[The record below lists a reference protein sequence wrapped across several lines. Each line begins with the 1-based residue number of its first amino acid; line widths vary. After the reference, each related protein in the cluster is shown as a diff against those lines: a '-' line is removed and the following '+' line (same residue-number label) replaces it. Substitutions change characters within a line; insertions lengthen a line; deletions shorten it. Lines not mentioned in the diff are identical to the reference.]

1 MFCTG
6 KEQLTCNSEKMGCE
20 GCFYENEQQAIEI
33 LRKEIEKL
41 KRQLEVE
48 KNTNKNLNR
57 ECQRYS
63 DIIMEKNIEEAN
75 KMRKFEI
82 VKNEYR
88 KFKDE
93 EITIPKRGTVGSAA
107 YDFYTPCDIV
117 IPAKGR
123 TGIIATDIK
132 AKMEEDEVLLL
143 FVRSSIGIKKGI
155 VLSNGTGVI
164 DSSYYSNPDN
174 DGNIGV
180 SLLNTTDEEVI
191 IKKGDRIMQG
201 MFVKY
206 LITEDDNAT
215 EERKSG
221 FGSTGK

>member
-1 MFCTG
+1 
-6 KEQLTCNSEKMGCE
+6 
-20 GCFYENEQQAIEI
+20 
-33 LRKEIEKL
+33 
-41 KRQLEVE
+41 
-48 KNTNKNLNR
+48 
-57 ECQRYS
+57 
-63 DIIMEKNIEEAN
+63 
-75 KMRKFEI
+75 MRKFEI
-82 VKNEYR
+82 VKDECR

-93 EITIPKRGTVGSAA
+93 EIIIPKRGTVGSAA

-174 DGNIGV
+174 DGNIGI
-180 SLLNTTDEEVI
+180 SLLNTTNEEVI

-206 LITEDDNAT
+206 LITEDDNVT
-215 EERKSG
+215 EERTGG
-221 FGSTGK
+221 FGSTDVKRD